1 MILIVSVVAVLVVA
15 VAACL
20 VALRRRGG
28 SGERGAA
35 ARGAGEQSYAQGLAQ
50 GHAQSQNMGPQGG

>member
-1 MILIVSVVAVLVVA
+1 MAVLVVA

-50 GHAQSQNMGPQGG
+50 GHAQSQNMGPYGG